1 MLRIS
6 RMALRGFKNSNFR
19 SSSFSRRRG
28 GGTDILGRRMGIGES
43 TLRYGLEEAVED
55 FAITKAF
62 GIDDYKWEQIYEEII
77 RSKEDGDFNPGQQ
90 VIIRDEFIPNALGFC
105 RQRDKDFNARDFVN
119 YLQLVIADD
128 KYNAISITIE
138 TTANELQEAFESIY
152 GNYGLSFALGVVVG
166 GGGAHKSIIGS
177 SRARM
182 LGRFRD
188 AEQYSSYLRYQ
199 SRSSF
204 ADTPNRGVFGS
215 DARAY
220 SNYFANAQR
229 NYGINWNTN
238 KAAVERSRQTAT
250 KYLKKA
256 GYGAGLTPQ
265 ARARIRQT
273 RINTNVLGYRP

>member
-1 MLRIS
+1 MSMIRIG
-6 RMALRGFKNSNFR
+6 RLALRGFKNSNFR
-19 SSSFSRRRG
+19 GTSATRRG
-28 GGTDILGRRMGIGES
+28 DYDILGRRMGIGES

-62 GIDDYKWEQIYEEII
+62 GFDDSKWEQIYEEII

-90 VIIRDEFIPNALGFC
+90 IIIRDEFIPNAIGFC
-105 RQRDKDFNARDFVN
+105 SQRGKDYNAQDFVN

-152 GNYGLSFALGVVVG
+152 GNYGLSFALGIVAG
-166 GGGAHKSIIGS
+166 GGGAHRSIIGA